1 MFGKILGKKIFDS
14 RTSASMWKY
23 NLNENEKALCAFS
36 ADSKSLIIV
45 SYGMIHREVPFD
57 GCP

>member
-1 MFGKILGKKIFDS
+1 MFGKILGKKIGES
-14 RTSASMWKY
+14 QASMWKY